1 MASYSTATTQGSQD
15 PLAMFYDRAM
25 RALDKMDSTPI
36 AKPLNYID
44 SLDENLQ
51 RYISEFLSPYESYDW
66 ELACQGEDILTMIEE
81 EYDEDETRD
90 WRDEPRQDWEDDF
103 DLYQDWEQGY
113 EEDDYDE
120 DDRYDYGDCFVDDYG
135 SRIHNARFSV

>member
-1 MASYSTATTQGSQD
+1 MATYSTATTHGSQD

-25 RALDKMDSTPI
+25 RTLDKMETTPI

-66 ELACQGEDILTMIEE
+66 ELACQGEEILAMIEE

-103 DLYQDWEQGY
+103 DLYQGWEQGY
-113 EEDDYDE
+113 DENDYEEDKYE
-120 DDRYDYGDCFVDDYG
+120 DYGDCMVDDYG
-135 SRIHNARFSV
+135 NRIHNVRFSP